1 MFAIVRTG
9 GKQYRVEEGLT
20 LRVEKLPYAV
30 GDSIEL
36 DEVLLVSDKD
46 GVIVPAQDTR
56 KAAVKAT
63 VTGQGKGPKV
73 IVFKYRPK
81 KGYHRKQ
88 GHRQLFTELRIDG
101 IALEGAAG
109 KKKGA
114 AKSKEEAPA

>member
-20 LRVEKLPYAV
+20 LKVEKLPYAV

-36 DEVLLVSDKD
+36 DEVLLVSGED
-46 GVIVPAQDTR
+46 GVIVPGQDSR
-56 KAAVKAT
+56 KATVKAT

-101 IALEGAAG
+101 IELESAGG